1 MLMARRLK
9 VVRIVTN
16 SLVVPWHLGN
26 MLKRLPRDFEV
37 CVVGQDVSVHRDAFP
52 DVKWVD
58 ININRK
64 ISIGADIVALA
75 KLCHFF
81 LEYKPD
87 IVHSVMHKAALLAAV
102 AGFITRVPVRINTF
116 TSQYW
121 ATKHGLPRVIYYGS
135 DRLINF
141 LNTLCLT
148 DSPSQSEFLRQHGIS
163 DTGGGPLPVLLKGS
177 LSGVD
182 LDRFNPI
189 LLRDKGEEL
198 RKTLNLERDM
208 YVFLFLARK
217 TRNKGAIDVLD
228 AFSSVRVTCPNA
240 HLLYVG
246 PDESEGELDLL
257 RDSRPDLFEHVIEVN
272 RAVSNHEVYLAA
284 SDVLCLPS
292 YMEGFGSVVIEAAAM
307 GVPTIGSNIPGLV
320 DSIEDGATGVLLPV
334 GDIEALSNKMI
345 DFVKNPGKYDGMRQ
359 LAIRRAE
366 KYFSADMLYV
376 ALKDCYVSSVN
387 AYPRYGASAL
397 RA

>member
-1 MLMARRLK
+1 MAKKLK
-9 VVRIVTN
+9 VVRVVTA
-16 SLVVPWHLGN
+16 SFIVPWHLGN
-26 MLKRLPRDFEV
+26 MLRRLPKDFEV
-37 CVVGQDVSVHRDAFP
+37 CVVGQNVSVHKDVFP

-58 ININRK
+58 IDINRK
-64 ISIGADIVALA
+64 VSIGADLVALA

-81 LEYKPD
+81 LKYKPD

-121 ATKHGLPRVIYYGS
+121 ATKHGLSRAIYYGS
-135 DRLINF
+135 DWLINF

-163 DTGGGPLPVLLKGS
+163 DPSGGPLPVLLKGS

-182 LDRFNPI
+182 LDRFNSI

-198 RKTLNLERDM
+198 RKALKLERDKC
-208 YVFLFLARK
+208 VFLFLARK
-217 TRNKGAIDVLD
+217 TRNKGAIDVLE
-228 AFSSVRVTCPNA
+228 AFSSVRVACPNSR
-240 HLLYVG
+240 LLYVG

-257 RDSRPDLFEHVIEVN
+257 RDSRPDLFEHVVEVD
-272 RAVSNHEVYLAA
+272 RAVNDHEVYLAA

-307 GVPTIGSNIPGLV
+307 RVPTIGSNIPGLV
-320 DSIEDGATGVLLPV
+320 DSIEDGATGALVPA
-334 GDIEALSNKMI
+334 GDVEALSNKMI
-345 DFVKNPGKYDGMRQ
+345 DFVKNPGKYEGMRH
-359 LAIRRAE
+359 LAGQRAE
-366 KYFSADMLYV
+366 KYFSADMLYA
-376 ALKDCYVSSVN
+376 ALKDCYVKSVN
-387 AYPRYGASAL
+387 GGPREGAGAL
-397 RA
+397 RV